1 MVFLGVSN
9 GQRMFMPRLSLLPLF
24 APLVLL
30 ALPFAAVA
38 EEIVTTTDG
47 RQLMLR
53 DNGSFQFLTEQQRQ
67 IPANPYLSNTNPY
80 LTNTDPTHS
89 PYVVP
94 ARVPA
99 SVTDSTPTPVSRLT
113 APASPATPML
123 PQTNASE
130 KKPEGFMGILDDLI
144 GEKKN
149 KKSFIRK

>member
-1 MVFLGVSN
+1 
-9 GQRMFMPRLSLLPLF
+9 MPRPPLLPLL

-30 ALPFAAVA
+30 ALPFSVIA

-53 DNGSFQFLTEQQRQ
+53 DNGSFQFLTGQQRQ

-80 LTNTDPTHS
+80 LTNADPTRS
-89 PYVVP
+89 PYVAP

-99 SVTDSTPTPVSRLT
+99 SVTAPTPTPVSGVT
-113 APASPATPML
+113 APASPAIPVL

-144 GEKKN
+144 GEKKS
-149 KKSFIRK
+149 KKSFARK